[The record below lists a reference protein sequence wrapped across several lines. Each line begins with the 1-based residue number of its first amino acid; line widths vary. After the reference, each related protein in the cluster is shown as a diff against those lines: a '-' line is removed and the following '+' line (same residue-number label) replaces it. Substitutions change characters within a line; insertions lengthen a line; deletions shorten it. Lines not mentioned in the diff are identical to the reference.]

1 LSLLTIIQGAARRC
15 RLTTVPTS
23 VVSNTDPD
31 VQQLFGFAQDTAID
45 LVDRWDWTNLK
56 VQFQIVGD
64 GVTTIFG
71 LPPDWQRICPSDKSP
86 MGALISSSRP
96 TLPLIGPVNDEWLNA
111 QKALPA
117 ALPMPVW
124 RRIGSALEIWPALA
138 LNETVTSWYISNYY
152 AVDPNYTRKQF
163 SADTDT
169 ALVGED
175 TVMKGTVWR
184 WLASKGLDYAERF
197 REYEL
202 ALDRSAGQ
210 ENQERVISTTAI
222 GGPNMDTFWPGTISY
237 VPP

>member
-1 LSLLTIIQGAARRC
+1 MPRTRRPKPCRSSQFAKARHGAAGSPP
-15 RLTTVPTS
+15 VPAS
-23 VVSNTDPD
+23 VVGNTDPD

-124 RRIGSALEIWPALA
+124 R
-138 LNETVTSWYISNYY
+138 
-152 AVDPNYTRKQF
+152 Q
-163 SADTDT
+163 
-169 ALVGED
+169 
-175 TVMKGTVWR
+175 
-184 WLASKGLDYAERF
+184 
-197 REYEL
+197 
-202 ALDRSAGQ
+202 DRQRS
-210 ENQERVISTTAI
+210 
-222 GGPNMDTFWPGTISY
+222 
-237 VPP
+237 